1 MHVTKQQPHN
11 YYLLASIRGITRHV
25 QDFEYKLHTHV
36 DNMTTTMRLGGAPI
50 DPITHTVFGCV
61 VPGGIL
67 LPNAVLRHLDPVL
80 VQSGNRVIVLEPK

>member
-1 MHVTKQQPHN
+1 
-11 YYLLASIRGITRHV
+11 
-25 QDFEYKLHTHV
+25 
-36 DNMTTTMRLGGAPI
+36 MRLGGAPI

-80 VQSGNRVIVLEPK
+80 VQSDNRIIVLEPK